1 MMNVK
6 INVYRRIDFFYTITH
21 KGADWILSRDDA
33 ERYIRRL
40 AWHGLSDEEL
50 SRVWAVIQNMV
61 SCVRTMNLD
70 SLYGLTIYDYQ
81 ETVRGAIGEKV
92 GFTAD
97 EASVREIFAIIKKFF
112 AYYRRYLSPSPE
124 EAALQRQTLKEALA
138 SFFDEG
144 EFIMPKRRT
153 KKEFYSSLNY
163 EEMLG
168 PEMLDK
174 LDSLMDGLLARIDAF
189 YHQDKYGNDLERA
202 THLFCGPDGETGDI
216 LHHLPEE
223 TAEETW
229 MTFWDYFL
237 FDYHLLDSDEIP
249 LQHFFHLNKEKLS
262 LSEIDMLR
270 DMMQSEFMIFTI
282 EEDRGDSCRCRNLLT
297 DELVTLPHPDLP
309 LMDVSQ
315 QIFYGHVHLCGLM
328 MTNHIVALPASPRL
342 RRRMKDILLRQL
354 TMFRCQHRKAT
365 VQEFLHRESAMVRHT
380 LHIMSSFAQL
390 NVLPNAQMPTPL
402 PKQPVLHD
410 TFREEEDV
418 LAEIARHI
426 GFSRFAVGLIWKLFE
441 DYVSVSGTP
450 EDSDSMPAIMTAC
463 LFAYGSINGLDFTQI
478 PRFYH
483 ILGARKQD
491 IQHHMTAIREC
502 LKCRPFDPRY
512 LTEEG
517 FVTSLYVN

>member
-1 MMNVK
+1 MP
-6 INVYRRIDFFYTITH
+6 
-21 KGADWILSRDDA
+21 
-33 ERYIRRL
+33 
-40 AWHGLSDEEL
+40 
-50 SRVWAVIQNMV
+50 
-61 SCVRTMNLD
+61 MNLD

-112 AYYRRYLSPSPE
+112 AYYRRYLSPSLE

-517 FVTSLYVN
+517 FVTSLYVK

>member
-112 AYYRRYLSPSPE
+112 AYYRRYLSPSLE

-282 EEDRGDSCRCRNLLT
+282 EEDRGDSCRCGNLLT

-328 MTNHIVALPASPRL
+328 MTNHIVALPARPRL

-517 FVTSLYVN
+517 FVTSLYVK

>member
-1 MMNVK
+1 
-6 INVYRRIDFFYTITH
+6 
-21 KGADWILSRDDA
+21 
-33 ERYIRRL
+33 
-40 AWHGLSDEEL
+40 
-50 SRVWAVIQNMV
+50 
-61 SCVRTMNLD
+61 
-70 SLYGLTIYDYQ
+70 
-81 ETVRGAIGEKV
+81 
-92 GFTAD
+92 
-97 EASVREIFAIIKKFF
+97 
-112 AYYRRYLSPSPE
+112 
-124 EAALQRQTLKEALA
+124 
-138 SFFDEG
+138 
-144 EFIMPKRRT
+144 
-153 KKEFYSSLNY
+153 
-163 EEMLG
+163 
-168 PEMLDK
+168 
-174 LDSLMDGLLARIDAF
+174 
-189 YHQDKYGNDLERA
+189 
-202 THLFCGPDGETGDI
+202 
-216 LHHLPEE
+216 
-223 TAEETW
+223 
-229 MTFWDYFL
+229 
-237 FDYHLLDSDEIP
+237 
-249 LQHFFHLNKEKLS
+249 
-262 LSEIDMLR
+262 MLR

-450 EDSDSMPAIMTAC
+450 EDLDSMPAIMAAC

-517 FVTSLYVN
+517 FVTSLYVK